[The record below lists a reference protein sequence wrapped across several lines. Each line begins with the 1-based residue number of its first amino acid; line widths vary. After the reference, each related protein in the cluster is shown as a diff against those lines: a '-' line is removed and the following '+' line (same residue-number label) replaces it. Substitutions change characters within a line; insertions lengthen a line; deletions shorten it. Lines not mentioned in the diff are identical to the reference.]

1 MFNLE
6 VAPLG
11 YTAKLTD
18 YSWMD
23 IRKFVGEKGFW
34 AIEIEIGALG
44 YVPLTRK
51 IRRCSLEVL
60 KSNQLVGKSGK
71 EQRCEPQAH
80 IKSPGHSHL
89 LSGVGLRDFAADSP
103 CF

>member
-23 IRKFVGEKGFW
+23 IRKSVGEKGFW
-34 AIEIEIGALG
+34 AIEIEIGA
-44 YVPLTRK
+44 
-51 IRRCSLEVL
+51 
-60 KSNQLVGKSGK
+60 
-71 EQRCEPQAH
+71 
-80 IKSPGHSHL
+80 
-89 LSGVGLRDFAADSP
+89 
-103 CF
+103 